1 MDISPEISDLIDE
14 IRNDRTRGASQLA
27 RQVVSVLK
35 VAAGCSRADDAQQF
49 LLEQKEIGRQLAATR
64 PAMAPVFNIISIL
77 LGAVAGKAAAMDL
90 ASLRQFTIA
99 RAEQLIN
106 DSAQAVAQIA
116 KYDTR
121 LIADGDT
128 IMTYSYSSTVVAV
141 LKEGFNRYHNIEVII
156 PRSGYGGSGQI
167 TVRQLGDYG
176 MPITFIDDTA
186 LGLYIPTADKVI
198 VGADRIC
205 ADGSLVNAVGTYQ
218 LALLANRISIPFYVL
233 CETLKFDPRLKS
245 DQVDLEEKEAP
256 EPAKLKKLSGAVRF
270 KNPSFDITP
279 LELVTAI
286 ITEKGLLKPEEV
298 TSHMANEPVG

>member
-14 IRNDRTRGASQLA
+14 IRNDKTHGASQLA

-35 VAAGCSRADDAQQF
+35 VAAGRSCADDSQQF

-90 ASLRQFTIA
+90 ASLRQFTMA

-116 KYDTR
+116 KYGTR

-186 LGLYIPTADKVI
+186 LGLYIPTADKAI